1 MMQKQKLLLQLAA
14 WRAIMTRAA
23 YYPRSLPHDGGSE
36 DHEQSLTLAKI
47 TGMLGEWR
55 VMVSGWL
62 LLVVI
67 GCYLLLLAF
76 IGCCS
81 LARLVS
87 LSFPSP
93 PSPPS

>member
-1 MMQKQKLLLQLAA
+1 MGPRVLA
-14 WRAIMTRAA
+14 WMKNTQ
-23 YYPRSLPHDGGSE
+23 YVGGVAC
-36 DHEQSLTLAKI
+36 D
-47 TGMLGEWR
+47 GEW
-55 VMVSGWL
+55 
-62 LLVVI
+62 LVVVGCYSI

-81 LARLVS
+81 SARLVS